1 MEDAE
6 DSEWTYTA
14 NVDVTMGG
22 TSSVCPEPCASVG
35 GREGGRGREGE
46 RERGREGERERGG
59 DGGVGA
65 RDARTCVS
73 ATVCVRESA
82 ASATVHSR
90 AQTPALTHTNAV
102 HGASALLRIA
112 LV

>member
-1 MEDAE
+1 MIPGLFECVGE
-6 DSEWTYTA
+6 SVY
-14 NVDVTMGG
+14 VTSISRG
-22 TSSVCPEPCASVG
+22 
-35 GREGGRGREGE
+35 EGEGE

-65 RDARTCVS
+65 RDARTCVF
-73 ATVCVRESA
+73 ATVCERESA
-82 ASATVHSR
+82 ASATAHSR

>member
-1 MEDAE
+1 MHMNLKTNNMSKCSMLSGLTCWRVAGESVRESMMEDAE

-73 ATVCVRESA
+73 ATVCV
-82 ASATVHSR
+82 
-90 AQTPALTHTNAV
+90 
-102 HGASALLRIA
+102 
-112 LV
+112 